1 MKKMKNVF
9 NFKHIIVFFF
19 AFSIFS
25 LVSCTKTDDRD
36 QFEGSYLVDGTG
48 SLTLHGVSQDVTNPF
63 NANHEPMTLIKST
76 TSPTEMIASGFFDV
90 TATVV
95 GNTIQFESFSQTST
109 NQDTGMSIQATFDI
123 KKGTLNGNVLTF
135 KIDITGSAYYQGS
148 SVPVSGSISCIATKQ

>member
-1 MKKMKNVF
+1 MKNVF
-9 NFKHIIVFFF
+9 NFKHIIAFFF

-25 LVSCTKTDDRD
+25 LASCTKTDDRD

-48 SLTLHGVSQDVTNPF
+48 SLTLHGISQDVTYPF

-76 TSPTEMIASGFFDV
+76 TGSTEMIASGFFDV

-148 SVPVSGSISCIATKQ
+148 SVPASGSISCIATKQ

>member
-1 MKKMKNVF
+1 MKHVF
-9 NFKHIIVFFF
+9 NFKIILILFMAVL
-19 AFSIFS
+19 AFSIS
-25 LVSCTKTDDRD
+25 SCTKTDDRD

-63 NANHEPMTLIKST
+63 NANHEQMTLIKST
-76 TSPTEMIASGFFDV
+76 TGPTEMIASGFLDV
-90 TATVV
+90 TATVI
-95 GNTIQFESFSQTST
+95 GNTIQFESFSETST